1 MTDAKRPL
9 PSLRFVIYAKPHTIR
24 LIPQTTPKGRV
35 LPDLWAIPGGRIES
49 TANVVKTCVLFGWR
63 YEITGDNGVRRRG
76 RPS

>member
-9 PSLRFVIYAKPHTIR
+9 PSLRLVIYARPHTIR

-35 LPDLWAIPGGRIES
+35 LPGLWAIPGGGISNTQQVSDRC
-49 TANVVKTCVLFGWR
+49 KLHGWR
-63 YEITGDNGVRRRG
+63 WEIIGHDGSRRRG